1 MDNEKYYTPH
11 IEEFYVGF
19 EYEIFEDFDSN
30 DTKKW
35 HEQIYGTN
43 GINNENIGYI
53 NNTLLSLNLVRV
65 KYLNKEDIESLG
77 WTPHL
82 NRSTEYYW
90 IKKAD
95 ISFYLDVNEFYI
107 HIGMGLLESIKNIH
121 LPRTTFYGT
130 IKNKSELKKIMQ
142 QIGIL

>member
-1 MDNEKYYTPH
+1 MDNEKYYIAKVEDYDSSMGYDFLNTNTG
-11 IEEFYVGF
+11 EWTSVSGGMGN
-19 EYEIFEDFDSN
+19 IFFMDRLIHN
-30 DTKKW
+30 P
-35 HEQIYGTN
+35 
-43 GINNENIGYI
+43 IGC
-53 NNTLLSLNLVRV
+53 VRV
-65 KYLNKEDIESLG
+65 KYLDKEDIESLG

-82 NRSTEYYW
+82 NRSTESYW

-107 HIGMGLLESIKNIH
+107 HIGMGLLESIKNIK